1 MKKITT
7 LLLLALAWLLLF
19 SGAPQTQQCTES
31 SAAFVLRQPVSRT
44 VQSNGAAINVPA
56 GFVAAWSCS
65 SQAEAQAELTR
76 LVASIP

>member
-1 MKKITT
+1 MKKLAM
-7 LLLLALAWLLLF
+7 LLLIALAWLLLF
-19 SGAPQTQQCTES
+19 SGAPFAQPCTEA

-44 VQSNGAAINVPA
+44 VQSNGAAIDVPA

-65 SQAEAQAELTR
+65 SRADAEAELAR